1 MAVLGDRD
9 VTPELAAEAG
19 EAAASNA
26 DPMLENEYKVQL
38 VKVAVKRALLA
49 AAGLET
55 PTWT

>member
-1 MAVLGDRD
+1 MDVLGERD
-9 VTPELAAEAG
+9 ITPELAARAG

-26 DPMLENEYKVQL
+26 EPMAENEYKVQL

-55 PTWT
+55 PSWT